1 MSVSFADL
9 GVSKGVVKTLAARG
23 ITTPFPIQ
31 AAVIADAIAGRDVLG
46 RSETGSGK
54 TLGFAIPLV
63 EQLENHDPKP
73 SALVLCPTRE
83 LAVQVSEELKDIAS
97 ARNLRVALAYGGTS
111 IMRQANN
118 CKKSHIIVAT
128 PGRLEDL
135 CQRRLV
141 DLSEVKM
148 LVLDEAD
155 HMLDMGFQPQV
166 DRLVARIPSERQTM
180 LFSATLDGEV
190 GRIAK
195 EYTNDPVKHEIETE
209 KRTATSVEHRFIPV
223 AHAYKLEA
231 LIDLIDQEIPTLIV
245 VRTKHGAD
253 RLSKKLNSRG
263 VDAVAMHGD
272 MNQRQRER
280 ALAEFADGY
289 VNTLVATDV
298 AARGIDVEDIERV
311 INFDAPGDDKSFV
324 HRVGRTGRAGRTG
337 ESITFV
343 APDQEREVGRMA
355 TRLEIVEA
363 FEREGLKVGARGG
376 NGDRPRGKHARG
388 PQRHRRRNSGRR

>member
-9 GVSKGVVKTLAARG
+9 GVSNAVIKTLARRG
-23 ITTPFPIQ
+23 IDAPFAIQ
-31 AAVIADAIAGRDVLG
+31 AAVIADAIAGKDVLA

-54 TLGFAIPLV
+54 TLAFAIPLV
-63 EQLENHDPKP
+63 ERLEHEAPRP
-73 SALVLCPTRE
+73 SALILCPTRE
-83 LAVQVSEELKDIAS
+83 LAIQVSEELNDIGS
-97 ARNLRVALAYGGTS
+97 ARNLKVALAYGGTS
-111 IMRQANN
+111 IMKQANA

-135 CQRRLV
+135 CNRRLV
-141 DLSEVKM
+141 DLSEVKI

-166 DRLVARIPSERQTM
+166 DKLVARISRERQTM

-190 GRIAK
+190 GRLAK
-195 EYTNDPVKHEIETE
+195 EYTTDPVRHEVESE
-209 KRTATSVEHRFIPV
+209 GATATSVEHRFMPV
-223 AHAYKLEA
+223 AHAYKTEA
-231 LIDLIDQEIPTLIV
+231 LVELLAEDLPTLIF

-253 RLSKKLNSRG
+253 RLAKKLNTLGIDS
-263 VDAVAMHGD
+263 VAMHGD
-272 MNQRQRER
+272 MGQRQRER

-298 AARGIDVEDIERV
+298 AARGIDVDDIERV
-311 INFDAPGDDKSFV
+311 VNFDAPNDDKSFV

-343 APDQEREVGRMA
+343 APDQEREVGKMVM
-355 TRLEIVEA
+355 RLELTEA
-363 FEREGLKVGARGG
+363 YERDGLKVGARGG
-376 NGDRPRGKHARG
+376 SGGDRPRGKHARG
-388 PQRHRRRNSGRR
+388 PQRHRRRSR